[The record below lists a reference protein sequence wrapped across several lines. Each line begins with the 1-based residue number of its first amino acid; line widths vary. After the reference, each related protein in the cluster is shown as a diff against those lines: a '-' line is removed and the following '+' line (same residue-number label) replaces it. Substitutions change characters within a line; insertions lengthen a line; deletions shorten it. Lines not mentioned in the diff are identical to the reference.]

1 MQAVQSMPNLGEGSA
16 AVRFGEIKFMIN
28 LIGGVEA
35 QHSVKLSSASH
46 CASLVARLKPKSS
59 IHNEPAQGADKSPVI
74 SDYSHCR
81 FTGLLCSDQKRSLKH
96 LIPTVGEGPH
106 SCQLGGSASR
116 AKKLPTTEK
125 QSENLPALPLAVL
138 LRHNNH
144 THAETFS
151 AHVYAE
157 DSQRNVTR
165 SPFINQTVSEGGGGM
180 STMWGPICSRKTN
193 YFFFF
198 NRHLVQC
205 ELQTVSLL
213 FTAVYCRCA
222 RFEKPTIKERER

>member
-165 SPFINQTVSEGGGGM
+165 SPFINQTVSEGGGDVRHV
-180 STMWGPICSRKTN
+180 GPDLLAKDKL
-193 YFFFF
+193 FFFLTDIWF
-198 NRHLVQC
+198 SASCRPFLYCSQRF
-205 ELQTVSLL
+205 TVGVRGL
-213 FTAVYCRCA
+213 
-222 RFEKPTIKERER
+222 KNQQ

>member
-46 CASLVARLKPKSS
+46 CASLVASLKPKSS

-151 AHVYAE
+151 AHVRGGLPKKRY
-157 DSQRNVTR
+157 SL
-165 SPFINQTVSEGGGGM
+165 TV
-180 STMWGPICSRKTN
+180 
-193 YFFFF
+193 Y
-198 NRHLVQC
+198 
-205 ELQTVSLL
+205 
-213 FTAVYCRCA
+213 
-222 RFEKPTIKERER
+222 